1 MNDKGE
7 NKDRIVSGILNIYK
21 PQEMTSHDVIAII
34 RKASGVRKAGH
45 TGTLDPMAT
54 GVLPVCLG
62 SAARI
67 MEYLDADMKVYRC
80 SMRLGYVSDTND
92 IWGEVS
98 KSGDPAGITDEEI
111 NETVSRYCG
120 RISQIPPVY
129 SALKVNGRKLY
140 EYARSGQDV
149 DVKARE
155 IYIENIVTEN
165 VSREADIEVTFTVT
179 CSKGTYVRSLCR
191 DIGEDLG
198 CGAVMSSLERKASG
212 IFQVEDAVD
221 IEKIRNME
229 PKEIEDLLIPADN
242 ALSHFGKGLVREER
256 VKAFLNGLSVYAKD
270 VKIEKAPAFSKEDL
284 PFYADSRYTAMYCL
298 YGCAGG
304 GQESPEFLGAAAYDE
319 ETDSFKPDKV
329 FFKAE

>member
-1 MNDKGE
+1 MN
-7 NKDRIVSGILNIYK
+7 GILNIYK
-21 PQEMTSHDVIAII
+21 PQGMTSHDVIAIV
-34 RKASGVRKAGH
+34 RKASGIRKAGH

-92 IWGEVS
+92 IWGDVS
-98 KSGDPAGITDEEI
+98 EAGDPAGITDDRIKEA
-111 NETVSRYCG
+111 VGRYCG
-120 RISQIPPVY
+120 RISQVPPVY

-149 DVKARE
+149 DIKARE
-155 IYIENIVTEN
+155 IYIENIVTEDI
-165 VSREADIEVTFTVT
+165 SRGEDIEVTFTVT

-212 IFQVEDAVD
+212 VFRAEEAVD
-221 IEKIRNME
+221 IEKIRNMD
-229 PKEIEDLLIPADN
+229 PAEIEGLLVPADR
-242 ALSHFGKGLVREER
+242 ALSHFGKGVIREGR

-270 VKIEKAPAFSKEDL
+270 VEIEKAPAFSKEDL
-284 PFYADSRYTAMYCL
+284 PFYADGSYASAYCL
-298 YGCAGG
+298 YG
-304 GQESPEFLGAAAYDE
+304 PEFLGVAMYE
-319 ETDSFKPDKV
+319 EGTDSFRPDKV